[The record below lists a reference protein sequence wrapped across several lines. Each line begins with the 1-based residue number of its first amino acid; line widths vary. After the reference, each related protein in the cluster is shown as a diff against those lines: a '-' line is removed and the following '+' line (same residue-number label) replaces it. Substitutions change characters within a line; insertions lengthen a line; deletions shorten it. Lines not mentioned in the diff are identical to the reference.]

1 MTEENQSC
9 CKRSLAASLW
19 DSAKRAI
26 KDPVPIPA
34 TAQAERLLLCKKCD
48 RFNGTTC
55 DECGCIMSIKV
66 KFAEMECP
74 LGKWGKHKG
83 G

>member
-1 MTEENQSC
+1 MTEESQQC

-34 TAQAERLLLCKKCD
+34 AAQEARLGECRGCD
-48 RFNGTTC
+48 RFDGTTC
-55 DECGCIMSIKV
+55 SECGCIMVLKV

-74 LGKWGKHKG
+74 VGRWGKHRG
-83 G
+83 D